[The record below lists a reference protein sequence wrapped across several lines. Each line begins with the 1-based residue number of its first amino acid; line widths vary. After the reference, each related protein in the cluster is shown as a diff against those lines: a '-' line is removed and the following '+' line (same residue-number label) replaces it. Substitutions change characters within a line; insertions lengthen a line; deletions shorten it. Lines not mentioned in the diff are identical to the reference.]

1 MLNSFAPAGDA
12 DALLARCRAAARS
25 APPSP
30 APPAP
35 ERSPGLDAG
44 GAA

>member
-30 APPAP
+30 AP